1 MIVFKLI
8 ICVVILI
15 IIVAFSVENLQGI
28 DLKYYNY
35 YLELKTISAP
45 LMIVLLISLFSG
57 FFLASLFGLV
67 SNIRFKNIIRKRNQ
81 TIKNLDKEIAK
92 LTLNSSTLTDDKN

>member
-8 ICVVILI
+8 IWVVILI

-28 DLKYYNY
+28 DLNY
-35 YLELKTISAP
+35 YSYNLELKTISAP
-45 LMIVLLISLFSG
+45 LIIILLISLFSG
-57 FFLASLFGLV
+57 FFLASLFGLAKNV
-67 SNIRFKNIIRKRNQ
+67 RFKNIIRKRDQ

-92 LTLNSSTLTDDKN
+92 LTLNSSILTDDKN

>member
-1 MIVFKLI
+1 M
-8 ICVVILI
+8 VILI

-35 YLELKTISAP
+35 KLELQTISVP
-45 LMIVLLISLFSG
+45 LIIVLLISLFSG
-57 FFLASLFGLV
+57 FFLASFFGLAN
-67 SNIRFKNIIRKRNQ
+67 NIRFKNIIRKRNQ

-92 LTLNSSTLTDDKN
+92 LTLNSSLLSGDKN

>member
-8 ICVVILI
+8 IWLVILI
-15 IIVAFSVENLQGI
+15 IIVAFSVENLQDI

-35 YLELKTISAP
+35 NLELMTISVP
-45 LMIVLLISLFSG
+45 LIIVLLISLFSG
-57 FFLASLFGLV
+57 FCLASFFELA
-67 SNIRFKNIIRKRNQ
+67 NYIRFKNIIRKRNQ

-92 LTLNSSTLTDDKN
+92 LTLNSSILTDDKN

>member
-8 ICVVILI
+8 IWVVILI

-28 DLKYYNY
+28 DLKYYSYN
-35 YLELKTISAP
+35 LELKTISAP
-45 LMIVLLISLFSG
+45 LIIILLISLFSG
-57 FFLASLFGLV
+57 FFLASLFGLAK
-67 SNIRFKNIIRKRNQ
+67 NIRFKNIIRKRDQ

-92 LTLNSSTLTDDKN
+92 LTLNSSILTDNKN

>member
-8 ICVVILI
+8 IWLVILI
-15 IIVAFSVENLQGI
+15 IIVAFSVENVQDI

-35 YLELKTISAP
+35 NLELMTISVP
-45 LMIVLLISLFSG
+45 LIIVLLISLFSG
-57 FFLASLFGLV
+57 FFLASLFGLAK
-67 SNIRFKNIIRKRNQ
+67 NIRFKNIIRKRNQ

-92 LTLNSSTLTDDKN
+92 LTLNSSILPGDKS